1 MHFQMLFKYDEIM
14 LKNELKGKGLRE
26 KNSTS
31 NNLTL
36 GIKNISVDVLT
47 LIKFEKITWIME
59 EQMPLT
65 LNHEQLHTCY
75 VNV

>member
-1 MHFQMLFKYDEIM
+1 MLFKYDEIM